1 MVTVEVGSAAHR
13 WLPFAG
19 MFKDDPDFHREK
31 RGRGSIPKLIPVLPA
46 STPNAN
52 PGRLKFR
59 PFYEIPEGYPYFMY
73 FDRTELPWKLW

>member
-1 MVTVEVGSAAHR
+1 MPELWSMPIALRMLVIEPPRPVPTVLRVV
-13 WLPFAG
+13 P
-19 MFKDDPDFHREK
+19 
-31 RGRGSIPKLIPVLPA
+31 
-46 STPNAN
+46 PNAN